1 MRTLLMI
8 LTLFVSLA
16 VKAQDDAV
24 RTFAI
29 DGQIGG
35 ATSPHVQ
42 TTSNS
47 AYAIPE
53 KIGAGNGMLSKLR
66 VEYYLPNTPLSLKAG
81 YEHEEWNFLDTN
93 LGDDMAIFSL
103 GGRCYPGR
111 KMWSVQPY
119 IGLDA
124 LYNFKGGSKAFS
136 REMDSNRYGRVRYDG
151 MAHIPHFNIA
161 PIVGVDLYLF
171 TSIALQ
177 LEYSCR
183 LGFSKASVFEAKY
196 AHLPE
201 PFDVRLRP
209 IRHGFNVGLKV
220 VFPFRFTVGDGVNL
234 VEGILDI
241 LLNKPSDS
249 NRNNR

>member
-93 LGDDMAIFSL
+93 LGNDMAIFSL

-136 REMDSNRYGRVRYDG
+136 REIDSNRYGRVRYDG

-234 VEGILDI
+234 VGGVLDI
-241 LLNKPSDS
+241 LLNKPNDS